1 VYLTAAGY
9 RAPELILLQEYSS
22 AVDIWS
28 AGCIFAELLGMQK
41 ESIPDHH
48 DRSALFPGKTCYP
61 LSGSNEKDDENVFSP
76 EHVQNRVDQL
86 SIIFDVIGSPS
97 ESDIESIFD
106 TDTKRFLR
114 AVESRQ
120 PQVCYRIRIFK
131 NETNKRKKV

>member
-1 VYLTAAGY
+1 MRTGY

-48 DRSALFPGKTCYP
+48 SRSALFPGKTCYP
-61 LSGSNEKDDENVFSP
+61 LSGDHERDDGNLFSP
-76 EHVQNRVDQL
+76 ERARDRVDQL

-97 ESDIESIFD
+97 DSDIESIYD
-106 TDTKRFLR
+106 TDTKRYLR
-114 AVESRQ
+114 AVE
-120 PQVCYRIRIFK
+120 
-131 NETNKRKKV
+131 RKEATVNIVSLLFNIQNT

>member
-1 VYLTAAGY
+1 MHAGY

-61 LSGSNEKDDENVFSP
+61 LSGDHEKDDGNLFSP
-76 EHVQNRVDQL
+76 DRARDRVDQL
-86 SIIFDVIGSPS
+86 SIIFDVLGSPS
-97 ESDIESIFD
+97 ESDIESICD
-106 TDTKRFLR
+106 IDTKRYLR
-114 AVESRQ
+114 AVEKKEATVTRFS
-120 PQVCYRIRIFK
+120 FK
-131 NETNKRKKV
+131 FMKNYTSYACVY